1 MWKQTH
7 KNRSRTAVVEKEQQG
22 GQFQREDFTCTN
34 MHAQPDQLQ
43 KKIEQGSSE
52 YKTHRESVNPFS
64 AKDTITLYL
73 YMADSCLLLY

>member
-1 MWKQTH
+1 METDTQKPEQ
-7 KNRSRTAVVEKEQQG
+7 NSRGGEGAARRSVSKGGVHMHQHACTAG
-22 GQFQREDFTCTN
+22 P
-34 MHAQPDQLQ
+34 AA

-73 YMADSCLLLY
+73 YIADSCLLLY